1 MLEILRFKIVPTI
14 SGQKNKTAT
23 RTVKTRESPY
33 FRHFH
38 ASLMCQPRI
47 KVLSGISDRTELE
60 LTVECLKEL
69 SSTLSIRPV
78 RHPWLPPLPPML
90 VSPLME
96 ELCEGESGSRSGSRE
111 DRNISDLCFPL
122 GLLDIPEEQLQKVY
136 RPDLQK
142 DGGILYFA
150 SAGFGKT
157 TVLFSM
163 IDQLLLSQRESDIAL
178 FDSKSLLLLPYRG
191 RVRYIE
197 GEEEA
202 LDLVDDVTELCT
214 RRKSALEA
222 ALSKGEVKTPR
233 EFYENQRGCWLFI
246 DDADDFMEKWKMQ
259 LLELF
264 QMLVLASESGVGV
277 VISIHAGKFRARNEF
292 TAWLRSS
299 SNGLLLGNPG
309 AVGIFQPASSRE
321 YTAKGYGLL
330 FRQGSYRKLLLPGA
344 KLL

>member
-1 MLEILRFKIVPTI
+1 MGRMD
-14 SGQKNKTAT
+14 
-23 RTVKTRESPY
+23 SP
-33 FRHFH
+33 F
-38 ASLMCQPRI
+38 L
-47 KVLSGISDRTELE
+47 VL
-60 LTVECLKEL
+60 
-69 SSTLSIRPV
+69 
-78 RHPWLPPLPPML
+78 
-90 VSPLME
+90 
-96 ELCEGESGSRSGSRE
+96 GE
-111 DRNISDLCFPL
+111 
-122 GLLDIPEEQLQKVY
+122 
-136 RPDLQK
+136 
-142 DGGILYFA
+142 
-150 SAGFGKT
+150 AGRGKT

-197 GEEEA
+197 SEEEA

-222 ALSKGEVKTPR
+222 ALSAGEVKTPR